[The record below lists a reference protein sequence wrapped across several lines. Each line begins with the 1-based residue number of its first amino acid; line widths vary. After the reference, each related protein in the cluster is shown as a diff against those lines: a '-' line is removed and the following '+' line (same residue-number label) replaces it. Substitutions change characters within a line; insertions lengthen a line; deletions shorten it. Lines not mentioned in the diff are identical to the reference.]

1 MKFYNTALPHLVFC
15 KIMFNHNILLLS
27 LIHLK
32 HVLNHFLKSFYFSVY
47 NRLTCVTKLRILI
60 ENGHVHI
67 FNIIEYTRIYMYMI
81 GLDSDMLTSF

>member
-15 KIMFNHNILLLS
+15 KIMFNYNILLLC

-32 HVLNHFLKSFYFSVY
+32 HVLNHFESFYFSFY
-47 NRLTCVTKLRILI
+47 SRLTCVTKLRILI

-67 FNIIEYTRIYMYMI
+67 FNIVEYSSIYMYMI

>member
-1 MKFYNTALPHLVFC
+1 MC
-15 KIMFNHNILLLS
+15 
-27 LIHLK
+27 LII
-32 HVLNHFLKSFYFSVY
+32 FESFYFSVY

-81 GLDSDMLTSF
+81 GLDSDMLFKEYSLRHNQF